1 MAQQLEITRLSSKG
15 QLVIPKKMR
24 DNLNWKAGE
33 RVAVQLQG
41 NQLVLR
47 KLSLEDILKEAD
59 KDWEKGDTIRLWPQ
73 EE

>member
-1 MAQQLEITRLSSKG
+1 MTQQLEITRLSSKG

-24 DNLNWKAGE
+24 EKLNWKAGE
-33 RVAVQLQG
+33 RVAVQLRG

-47 KLSLEDILKEAD
+47 KLSLNDILKEAD
-59 KDWEKGDTIRLWPQ
+59 KDWEKGDTVRLWPQ

>member
-24 DNLNWKAGE
+24 EKLNWKAGE
-33 RVAVQLQG
+33 RVAVQLIG

-47 KLSLEDILKEAD
+47 KLSLNDILKEAD
-59 KDWEKGDTIRLWPQ
+59 KDWEKGDTVRLWPQ

>member
-59 KDWEKGDTIRLWPQ
+59 KDWEKGDTIRLLPQ